1 MNAPY
6 LDWSPSQRQPRTSSL
21 RVQAVQTNGQKEPR
35 ASGWLQAD
43 LLPRSRDRICR
54 CMVSERGVP
63 HSSCLSFVIPA
74 SDICHG
80 TMANH
85 ISFTRYR
92 DTVASVGL
100 LMARNLP
107 FTTANTTIKTFR
119 HALSL
124 DEVSE
129 FSFT

>member
-1 MNAPY
+1 
-6 LDWSPSQRQPRTSSL
+6 
-21 RVQAVQTNGQKEPR
+21 
-35 ASGWLQAD
+35 
-43 LLPRSRDRICR
+43 
-54 CMVSERGVP
+54 
-63 HSSCLSFVIPA
+63 
-74 SDICHG
+74 
-80 TMANH
+80 MANH